1 MRIGIDVK
9 HLRKNSAG
17 IKVYLENLLD
27 ALQKLDSENTYFL
40 FSPSPIS

>member
-9 HLRKNSAG
+9 LLRTNSAG

-27 ALQKLDSENTYFL
+27 ELQRIDRQNEYIL
-40 FSPSPIS
+40 FSPAPVA